1 MTFHWRSN
9 MFLLFFL
16 ILVLPKYMKIYSVRK
31 QHPMH
36 GSRFLSM
43 ICTVIRSPLDALI
56 SLPYCMHLL
65 LACVICHII
74 KKFHKMHNKNRHNL
88 RERFER
94 FGSFRYHFNW
104 LEANENNNIRIGY
117 PTLFMNI

>member
-16 ILVLPKYMKIYSVRK
+16 ILVLPKYIKIYSIRK

-36 GSRFLSM
+36 GSRFLFM
-43 ICTVIRSPLDALI
+43 ICTVIRSPFNV
-56 SLPYCMHLL
+56 SLLYCIHLL
-65 LACVICHII
+65 LACVICHIS
-74 KKFHKMHNKNRHNL
+74 KKCHKYHNKNRHNL
-88 RERFER
+88 GERFER